1 MRRGSTAAALIGLLA
16 LAGCAGDGGTPVPVQ
31 GWFNQLQTQ
40 VFNQH
45 CLSAGCHNS
54 TNVAGGLNLS
64 PGASYAALVGVEP
77 DNVVARADGMLRVEA
92 FDPDNSFLLTKVTM
106 PGAGEGGRM
115 PLSAAP
121 LSNDDINLI
130 RTWITEGAP
139 PAETGGPTETPTPT
153 VPATAT
159 AVDTATASV
168 TPTPSNTATPPNT
181 ATPTAT
187 VTGTAPPT
195 ATVTATF
202 TETATPT
209 ETPTPSPTPTLS
221 LYAQIQTQIF
231 DVSCATLFCHD
242 VQGNSNELI
251 LTPELSYGQLINV
264 DPTNPTAKADGM
276 KRVVPND
283 PENSYLLL
291 KLTGPLTIPLGS
303 RMPLAEPT
311 LPPEQIQLV
320 TDWINAGAPQ

>member
-1 MRRGSTAAALIGLLA
+1 MQRGGTAAALIGLLA
-16 LAGCAGDGGTPVPVQ
+16 LAGCAGDGGTPVPAE

-45 CLSAGCHNS
+45 CLNAGCHNS

-92 FDPDNSFLLTKVTM
+92 FAPDNSFLLTKVTM
-106 PGAGEGGRM
+106 PGLGEGGRM
-115 PLSAAP
+115 PLSMAP
-121 LSNDDINLI
+121 LSSDDITLI

-139 PAETGGPTETPTPT
+139 PAVTGVPTATATPTGAPPTATATPLDTATPSETPT
-153 VPATAT
+153 A
-159 AVDTATASV
+159 
-168 TPTPSNTATPPNT
+168 PNT

-187 VTGTAPPT
+187 VTGSAPPT
-195 ATVTATF
+195 ATSTHTPSQ
-202 TETATPT
+202 TPT
-209 ETPTPSPTPTLS
+209 ASETPTPTATPTLS

-242 VQGNSNELI
+242 LQGASNNLV
-251 LTPELSYGQLINV
+251 LTPDVSYGDLVNV
-264 DPTNPTAKADGM
+264 DPTNPAALAAGM

-283 PENSYLLL
+283 TANSYLLL

-303 RMPLAEPT
+303 RMPLAQPT

-320 TDWINAGAPQ
+320 VDWINSGATQ